1 MLKRIVLFGG
11 LIIAGTIG
19 HSVAWCQQSGRS
31 LRDQSSPVQG
41 GVGNDHYREPIP
53 AENPQNPD
61 APRGLTRTA
70 VSSGLERSEIEDWI
84 NIKDW
89 DSVECPEPE
98 SQPRKPIAPQPW
110 KPLFYENDFS
120 YKQDACHVPLVGE
133 CLKEIPCDSGGCPGF
148 LEGSRLSFGGELRH
162 RFMNEENRLRPFGPG
177 RSTYD
182 LWRWRN
188 YVDFRL
194 PDVFRLYVEM
204 IDTSIFHEDL
214 PATAI
219 DLNRWD
225 LLNAFVDL
233 KVGERDNKPIY
244 LRFGRQ
250 ELLYGSQHLIS
261 PLNWG
266 NTRRN
271 FEGFKITSKGAT
283 WDIDAFVTRPV
294 NTGTGNGPLSRFD
307 HERDSGDA
315 SRTFNGVYATHHG
328 LDDHTFDLYW
338 LWLREQEPIVGRADG
353 SRHTAGLRWQTTRNV
368 TNECCQV
375 ARIWTADIEG
385 AYQFGHDNGETLRA
399 GFLSAKLGHTWK
411 SLLWEPTLTA
421 VYYWG
426 SGDRDPTDD
435 ENNTFSVLFPLG
447 HAYWGLID
455 NLSGQNLNDYSLQAT
470 VKPAEKLKFATAVHW
485 FDLDTDSDV
494 LYNVAGAGLGL
505 PGTGTEIGEELDVVG
520 TYTFSPNLNVQIG
533 YLWFW
538 YGTFVQNNL
547 PRDTARQFYV
557 QTTLRY

>member
-1 MLKRIVLFGG
+1 
-11 LIIAGTIG
+11 
-19 HSVAWCQQSGRS
+19 
-31 LRDQSSPVQG
+31 
-41 GVGNDHYREPIP
+41 
-53 AENPQNPD
+53 
-61 APRGLTRTA
+61 
-70 VSSGLERSEIEDWI
+70 
-84 NIKDW
+84 
-89 DSVECPEPE
+89 
-98 SQPRKPIAPQPW
+98 
-110 KPLFYENDFS
+110 
-120 YKQDACHVPLVGE
+120 
-133 CLKEIPCDSGGCPGF
+133 
-148 LEGSRLSFGGELRH
+148 
-162 RFMNEENRLRPFGPG
+162 MNEENRLRPFGPG

-307 HERDSGDA
+307 HERDRGDA

-338 LWLREQEPIVGRADG
+338 LWLCEQEPIVGRADG
-353 SRHTAGLRWQTTRNV
+353 SRHTVGLRWQTTRNV

-505 PGTGTEIGEELDVVG
+505 PGTGTEIGEGARRRRNLHVQSEFERANWLLVVLVWNFRPEQPASRHGQAILRADHPPLLERFSFSCGHENHKKAQKKVPDRCQFFCVFLRLFVAILFIEMWFRLRRAISPLKKRSFARFLDGGGGCQGQERSVFDYNTITVL
-520 TYTFSPNLNVQIG
+520 S
-533 YLWFW
+533 
-538 YGTFVQNNL
+538 
-547 PRDTARQFYV
+547 
-557 QTTLRY
+557 